1 MQGQGK
7 YINGLLRGQRKGS
20 QKILRGHGKI
30 LFNLNHGKILH
41 VKDAIG
47 HS

>member
-7 YINGLLRGQRKGS
+7 YINGLLRGQRMGS
-20 QKILRGHGKI
+20 QEILRGNGKI
-30 LFNLNHGKILH
+30 LFNLNHGKILLI
-41 VKDAIG
+41 KDAIG